1 MPQCPL
7 GANMIVHLTYIRSA
21 GAVNLVF
28 LSMMVP
34 THATLLLDLLS
45 IEHGQAWIPIS

>member
-7 GANMIVHLTYIRSA
+7 SANMIIHLTYIQSA
-21 GAVNLVF
+21 RAVNLVF
-28 LSMMVP
+28 PSMMVP

-45 IEHGQAWIPIS
+45 IEHGQV